1 MGQLP
6 YLFAQCF
13 PENIEPFD
21 TRTLQRLLDTLATRP
36 SDLQK
41 TWSHKGQGSWVE
53 QRLVWRAENSERATR
68 PPLPGRPSLSLS
80 KAQFPYVQNQLIDWG
95 TLRSLYVV
103 INSSP

>member
-6 YLFAQCF
+6 YLFAQSF
-13 PENIEPFD
+13 PENIESFD

-53 QRLVWRAENSERATR
+53 QSLAWRAENAKGQRA
-68 PPLPGRPSLSLS
+68 PPPPPPPSLSLS
-80 KAQFPYVQNQLIDWG
+80 KAQFPCVQNQ
-95 TLRSLYVV
+95 
-103 INSSP
+103 